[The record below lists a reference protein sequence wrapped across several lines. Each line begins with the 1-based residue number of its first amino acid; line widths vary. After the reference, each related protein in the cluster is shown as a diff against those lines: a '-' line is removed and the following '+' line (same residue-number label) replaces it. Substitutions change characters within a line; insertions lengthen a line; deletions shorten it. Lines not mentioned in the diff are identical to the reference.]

1 MIDERRTCMRLQS
14 HSCCCSV
21 AAFHSCCE
29 IAVMFGQNQKL
40 TCMFQNILTSNALH
54 SDKQITG
61 YCWWSIRRY
70 MQAAVERYLRQGPVG
85 GKGDDDYDDDE
96 LMMMKSMLWISPI
109 FHCSSRHPFW
119 MPNIFWFS
127 SFSLQ
132 HKPSR
137 PLRQSYIS
145 EARSRSE
152 GFTLA
157 VSDSWQSPTTA
168 VHCLITM
175 GGEG

>member
-96 LMMMKSMLWISPI
+96 NAKWAS
-109 FHCSSRHPFW
+109 
-119 MPNIFWFS
+119 
-127 SFSLQ
+127 Q
-132 HKPSR
+132 
-137 PLRQSYIS
+137 PLREGCLTIS
-145 EARSRSE
+145 CTCSNDVTLPSVSIMLIKLKNKTRDTIPTWTCC
-152 GFTLA
+152 GFHRFSI
-157 VSDSWQSPTTA
+157 VPQGI
-168 VHCLITM
+168 HFGCQIFFGILIF
-175 GGEG
+175 EF